1 MVPLDLRLFVAFIFE
16 DVCREE
22 LRGYLLSN
30 GICAEYGGYRD
41 KDGINPI
48 ALDRK
53 DDGAYVAG
61 HDEDMIDGCGD
72 VSLFD
77 DWELASS
84 TGSRRY

>member
-30 GICAEYGGYRD
+30 VICAGYGGYRD
-41 KDGINPI
+41 KDEIDPI
-48 ALDRK
+48 TLDRK
-53 DDGAYVAG
+53 DERVYVAG
-61 HDEDMIDGCGD
+61 CDEDMIDGCGD
-72 VSLFD
+72 VPLFD
-77 DWELASS
+77 DGELVSS

>member
-30 GICAEYGGYRD
+30 GICAEYGGCRD
-41 KDGINPI
+41 KDGIDPI

-53 DDGAYVAG
+53 DERVYVAG
-61 HDEDMIDGCGD
+61 CDGEL
-72 VSLFD
+72 VSP
-77 DWELASS
+77 

>member
-41 KDGINPI
+41 KGGIDPI

-53 DDGAYVAG
+53 DERVYVAG
-61 HDEDMIDGCGD
+61 CDEDMIDGCDD
-72 VSLFD
+72 VPPFD
-77 DWELASS
+77 DGELVSS

>member
-30 GICAEYGGYRD
+30 VICAEYGGYRD
-41 KDGINPI
+41 KGGIDPI

-61 HDEDMIDGCGD
+61 CDGEL
-72 VSLFD
+72 VSP
-77 DWELASS
+77 